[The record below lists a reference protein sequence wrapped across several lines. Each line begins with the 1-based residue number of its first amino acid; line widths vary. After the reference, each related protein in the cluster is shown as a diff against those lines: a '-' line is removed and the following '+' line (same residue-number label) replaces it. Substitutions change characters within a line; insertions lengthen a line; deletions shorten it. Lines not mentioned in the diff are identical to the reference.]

1 MRFLDKR
8 RLKNYGIMLGSI
20 VIVISLLSVSLQV
33 SEAAPTYNY
42 KIVGSK
48 VYSSTGAVVYT
59 GTNFGKAL
67 TWTMGQANKVTY
79 VPAGNYIVSTAIY
92 TAAGVKL
99 IGDGDGPT
107 GTVLNF
113 NDASA
118 AAEQF
123 VVYNKNGVTFS
134 KFRMTGYG
142 SIEVLASRSDV
153 SAITIDHVTAYR
165 CHGND
170 YAFGLI
176 AFSPYKITGVTF
188 TYCRAEGVDGFGF
201 LLTGNG
207 LKANVKFT
215 DCSANYCGY
224 YSTRFNKWATGFDVC
239 ESGSVSN
246 ILLTRCTANYN
257 LESGFHM
264 EYYPSA
270 SGVLFTNCV
279 ASYNGQKPAGFVN
292 GDGTIGPQYAVGFLF
307 NPKKLTSISFDGCS
321 GVGNIKGLSRLAPR
335 ATILDTV

>member
-1 MRFLDKR
+1 MRFFNKH
-8 RLKNYGIMLGSI
+8 RLKNYALMLGSI

-33 SEAAPTYNY
+33 TSAVPSYNY

-48 VYSSTGAVVYT
+48 VLSSTGAVVYT

-92 TAAGVKL
+92 TASGAKL
-99 IGDGDGPT
+99 YGDGDGPT

-118 AAEQF
+118 SAEQF

-134 KFRMTGYG
+134 NFRMTGYG
-142 SIEVLASRSDV
+142 SIEVLASRSSV
-153 SAITIDHVTAYR
+153 TAITIDHVTAYR

-176 AFSPYKITGVTF
+176 AVSPYKISGVTF
-188 TYCRAEGVDGFGF
+188 TDCHAEGVDGFGY
-201 LLTGNG
+201 LLTGTG
-207 LKANVKFT
+207 QKANIKFT

-239 ESGSVSN
+239 ELGSVSN
-246 ILLTRCTANYN
+246 VLLTRCTAKYN

-264 EYYPSA
+264 EYAA
-270 SGVLFTNCV
+270 SVTGVLFTDCV

-292 GDGTIGPQYAVGFLF
+292 GDGTVGPQYAVGFLF
-307 NPKKLTSISFDGCS
+307 NAKKIPSISFDGCS
-321 GVGNIKGLSRLAPR
+321 GVGNIKGLSRMAPR
-335 ATILDTV
+335 ATTLSTV